1 MVPEETTAE
10 ASEWPSL
17 LSSFTGMLM
26 EGRVLGVFGS
36 NDRAAAAPEGDEGSR
51 PEHSRQVEEEEEGQA
66 SRSQG
71 NKPVVSSTPEPA
83 ALETDLPE
91 LGRLERS
98 MTVDDLLPRRE
109 PAPPSGNH
117 MAGNNN
123 RQSDGRVAEKVMAM
137 EARR

>member
-26 EGRVLGVFGS
+26 EGRVLSVFGS
-36 NDRAAAAPEGDEGSR
+36 NDGEAAAPDGDEGSR
-51 PEHSRQVEEEEEGQA
+51 PEHSRQVEEEEEHGQA

-71 NKPVVSSTPEPA
+71 NKPAVSKTTEPA

-109 PAPPSGNH
+109 PAAPSGNH
-117 MAGNNN
+117 MAV
-123 RQSDGRVAEKVMAM
+123 S
-137 EARR
+137 

>member
-1 MVPEETTAE
+1 
-10 ASEWPSL
+10 
-17 LSSFTGMLM
+17 
-26 EGRVLGVFGS
+26 
-36 NDRAAAAPEGDEGSR
+36 
-51 PEHSRQVEEEEEGQA
+51 A
-66 SRSQG
+66 SRSEEK
-71 NKPVVSSTPEPA
+71 KPTVSSTTEPA

-117 MAGNNN
+117 MEGKNN

-137 EARR
+137 EARRTASAAASSAAAAAPAAARKLL